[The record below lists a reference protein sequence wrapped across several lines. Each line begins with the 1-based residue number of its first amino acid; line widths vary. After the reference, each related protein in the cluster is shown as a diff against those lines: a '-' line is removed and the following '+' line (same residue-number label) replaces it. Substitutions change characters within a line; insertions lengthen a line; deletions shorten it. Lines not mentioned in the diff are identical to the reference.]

1 MKAFVK
7 LMMEV
12 KTKAALLLITKQDR
26 GSIPHINN
34 IIHSEL
40 STPYTVLDTL
50 KIVIVL
56 LLLIASWIS

>member
-1 MKAFVK
+1 MT
-7 LMMEV
+7 EV
-12 KTKAALLLITKQDR
+12 KTKTALLLITKQDR

-40 STPYTVLDTL
+40 FTPYTVLDTL

-56 LLLIASWIS
+56 LLSIASWFN